1 VLDGLFL
8 PWRASSGSWS
18 AGFEAQGKPEG
29 GPFHPGGHRRGKIGR
44 ANTCEPLVDASLSA
58 DPARWDVGAGCRDMP
73 LRCGRRRPGSG
84 PGRDEH
90 RCPRGTE
97 GAHPDRSSCVR
108 NVVTPSGSGP
118 RSGKPTARRAQLPGG
133 NRMTE
138 KRNAGGRKMS
148 CPGVFPGSARELAAG
163 RWPGPS
169 CRTAWVGA
177 RGLQPRGRP
186 FNRRH
191 PTADQRIEGS
201 EVGGCVRGG
210 LADVDRDGC

>member
-1 VLDGLFL
+1 LPVLGLGIAL
-8 PWRASSGSWS
+8 QYLSPQVTLLILGLAVG
-18 AGFEAQGKPEG
+18 
-29 GPFHPGGHRRGKIGR
+29 IGI
-44 ANTCEPLVDASLSA
+44 
-58 DPARWDVGAGCRDMP
+58 PAA
-73 LRCGRRRPGSG
+73 
-84 PGRDEH
+84 
-90 RCPRGTE
+90 
-97 GAHPDRSSCVR
+97 
-108 NVVTPSGSGP
+108 
-118 RSGKPTARRAQLPGG
+118 PGG